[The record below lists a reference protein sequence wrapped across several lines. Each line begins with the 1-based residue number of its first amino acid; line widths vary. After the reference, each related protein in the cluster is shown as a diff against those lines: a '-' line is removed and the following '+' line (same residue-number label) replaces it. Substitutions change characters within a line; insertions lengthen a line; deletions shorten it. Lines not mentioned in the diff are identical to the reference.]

1 MKYHLLTLCISKLYH
16 PMTGLRLLPIFLL
29 VAVSLQAQQLSL
41 FTQYR
46 ENATL
51 LNPAAMEGDFL
62 AFGQNLTFGANY
74 RAQWVGLDNAPTTS
88 TIRASYLNKDGSGV
102 ALMAGGH
109 IINDQT
115 GPTGFT
121 GLYGRIGGVLS
132 GDPEYSGFAVG
143 LSVGYVQFRV
153 DASEVRLREDNDILG
168 DQNQNQWHP
177 DVGLGL
183 YYYTTVGDQDYFYGG
198 VSVPQVLGLD
208 LSFQDEQGEY
218 FIERVRHFYGMLG
231 FYKFFSDDS
240 FLEPSMWVKYAQ
252 NAPVNVDI
260 NLRYL
265 LPGRALWIGAGG
277 SSSSTVHGELGT
289 VIDQGD
295 SIIKIGYG
303 YDYSFSSFGPSVGS
317 THEINLSISLD
328 R

>member
-1 MKYHLLTLCISKLYH
+1 
-16 PMTGLRLLPIFLL
+16 MTGLRLLPIFLL
-29 VAVSLQAQQLSL
+29 VAASIQAQQLSL

-51 LNPAAMEGDFL
+51 INPAAMESDFL
-62 AFGQNLTFGANY
+62 AFGQNLSFGANY
-74 RAQWVGLDNAPTTS
+74 RAQWVGLNNAPTTS
-88 TIRASYLNKDGSGV
+88 TIRGSYLNKDMSGV
-102 ALMAGGH
+102 AIMAGGH

-153 DASEVRLREDNDILG
+153 DASEIRLREDNDILG

-183 YYYTTVGDQDYFYGG
+183 FYYTTIGDQDYFYGG
-198 VSVPQVLGLD
+198 VSVPQILGLD
-208 LSFQDEQGEY
+208 LSFQDQNGEY
-218 FIERVRHFYGMLG
+218 FVQRVRHFYGLLG
-231 FYKFFSDDS
+231 FYKFFGNDS
-240 FLEPSMWVKYAQ
+240 FLEPSMWVKYAP
-252 NAPVNVDI
+252 NVPLNVDI
-260 NLRYL
+260 NLRYQ
-265 LPGRALWIGAGG
+265 LPGGLWIGAGG
-277 SSSSTVHGELGT
+277 SSASTMHGEVGFLIGRDAGLDNL
-289 VIDQGD
+289 V
-295 SIIKIGYG
+295 KIGYG
-303 YDYSFSSFGPSVGS
+303 YDYSFSSFGPTVGS
-317 THEINLSISLD
+317 THEINVSISLD

>member
-1 MKYHLLTLCISKLYH
+1 
-16 PMTGLRLLPIFLL
+16 MTGLRLLPIFLL
-29 VAVSLQAQQLSL
+29 VAASIQAQQLSL

-51 LNPAAMEGDFL
+51 INPAAMESDFL
-62 AFGQNLTFGANY
+62 AFGQNLSFGANY
-74 RAQWVGLDNAPTTS
+74 RAQWVGLNNAPTTS
-88 TIRASYLNKDGSGV
+88 TIRGSYLNKDMSGV
-102 ALMAGGH
+102 AIMAGGH

-183 YYYTTVGDQDYFYGG
+183 FYYTTVGDQDYFYGG
-198 VSVPQVLGLD
+198 VSVPQILGLD
-208 LSFQDEQGEY
+208 LSFQDQNGEY
-218 FIERVRHFYGMLG
+218 FVQRVRHFYGLLG
-231 FYKFFSDDS
+231 FYKFFGNDS
-240 FLEPSMWVKYAQ
+240 FLEPSMWVKYAP
-252 NAPVNVDI
+252 NVPINVDI
-260 NLRYL
+260 NLRYQ
-265 LPGRALWIGAGG
+265 LPGGLWVGAGG
-277 SSSSTVHGELGT
+277 SSASTMHGEVGFLIGRDAGLDNL
-289 VIDQGD
+289 V
-295 SIIKIGYG
+295 KVGYG
-303 YDYSFSSFGPSVGS
+303 YDYSFSSFGPTVGS
-317 THEINLSISLD
+317 THEINVSISLD

>member
-1 MKYHLLTLCISKLYH
+1 
-16 PMTGLRLLPIFLL
+16 MTGLRLLPIFLL
-29 VAVSLQAQQLSL
+29 VAASIQAQQLSL

-51 LNPAAMEGDFL
+51 INPAAMESDFL
-62 AFGQNLTFGANY
+62 AFGQNLSFGANY
-74 RAQWVGLDNAPTTS
+74 RAQWVGLNNAPTTS
-88 TIRASYLNKDGSGV
+88 TIRGSYLNKDMSGV
-102 ALMAGGH
+102 AIMAGGH

-183 YYYTTVGDQDYFYGG
+183 FYYTTVGDQDYFYGG
-198 VSVPQVLGLD
+198 VSVPQILGLD
-208 LSFQDEQGEY
+208 LSFQDQNGEY
-218 FIERVRHFYGMLG
+218 FVQRVRHFYGLLG
-231 FYKFFSDDS
+231 FYKFFGNDS
-240 FLEPSMWVKYAQ
+240 FLEPSMWVKYAP
-252 NAPVNVDI
+252 NVPVNVDI
-260 NLRYL
+260 NLRYQ
-265 LPGRALWIGAGG
+265 LPGGLWVGAGG
-277 SSSSTVHGELGT
+277 SSASTMHGEVGFLIGRNAGLDNL
-289 VIDQGD
+289 V
-295 SIIKIGYG
+295 KVGYG
-303 YDYSFSSFGPSVGS
+303 YDYSFSSFGPTVGS
-317 THEINLSISLD
+317 THEINVSISLD

>member
-1 MKYHLLTLCISKLYH
+1 
-16 PMTGLRLLPIFLL
+16 MTGLRLLPIFLL

>member
-1 MKYHLLTLCISKLYH
+1 
-16 PMTGLRLLPIFLL
+16 MTGLRLLPIFLL
-29 VAVSLQAQQLSL
+29 VAASIQAQQLSL

-51 LNPAAMEGDFL
+51 INPAAMESDFL
-62 AFGQNLTFGANY
+62 AFGQNLSFGANY
-74 RAQWVGLDNAPTTS
+74 RAQWVGLNNAPTTS
-88 TIRASYLNKDGSGV
+88 TIRGSYLNKDMSGV
-102 ALMAGGH
+102 AIMAGGH

-183 YYYTTVGDQDYFYGG
+183 FYYTTVGDQDYFYGG
-198 VSVPQVLGLD
+198 VSVPQILGLD
-208 LSFQDEQGEY
+208 LSFQDQNGEY
-218 FIERVRHFYGMLG
+218 FVQRVRHFYGLLG
-231 FYKFFSDDS
+231 FYKFFGNDS
-240 FLEPSMWVKYAQ
+240 FLEPSMWVKYAP
-252 NAPVNVDI
+252 NVPVNVDI
-260 NLRYL
+260 NLRYQ
-265 LPGRALWIGAGG
+265 LPGGLWVGAGG
-277 SSSSTVHGELGT
+277 SSASTMHGEVGFLIGRDAGLDNL
-289 VIDQGD
+289 V
-295 SIIKIGYG
+295 KVGYG
-303 YDYSFSSFGPSVGS
+303 YDYSFSSFGPTVGS
-317 THEINLSISLD
+317 THEINVSISLD